1 MVLSAKGE
9 DVKMD
14 ICPLPEKMALLVEG
28 KIKGKDKKRI
38 LAHLSRCETCFEEW
52 VNISEARKEKKHT
65 SLLHLNR
72 RFLSY
77 AGSALAVA
85 ASITVFLNISQQ
97 PTMETQVLPSPSIS
111 YERESES
118 ESESKQKKDTISLE
132 ATGKDRAAQSFQDNQ
147 VKQQVAPPKSKNES
161 VPRPALQTAPARDLE
176 KPTTPTAQSVKKKE
190 QHAKKA
196 VLEERM
202 GTIPLTT
209 YLTEL
214 RFGCS
219 TEIKPRDFWLKQL
232 AFGTKQ
238 FPDYM
243 AGHPQLHPILLQLSR
258 EEAQEEQ
265 CRLLLEELNNE

>member
-28 KIKGKDKKRI
+28 KIKGEDKKRI
-38 LAHLSRCETCFEEW
+38 LVHLSRCEICFEEW
-52 VNISEARKEKKHT
+52 FNISEAQKEKKHT

-77 AGSALAVA
+77 AGPALAVA
-85 ASITVFLNISQQ
+85 ASITVFLNISHQ

-111 YERESES
+111 YESES
-118 ESESKQKKDTISLE
+118 ESEQKNDTIFLE
-132 ATGKDRAAQSFQDNQ
+132 ATEKDSAVQSFQDHQ
-147 VKQQVAPPKSKNES
+147 AKQQVAPAKSKIES

-176 KPTTPTAQSVKKKE
+176 KPTTPTVQSVKRKE

-219 TEIKPRDFWLKQL
+219 TEIKPRDFWLRQL

-243 AGHPQLHPILLQLSR
+243 ASHPQLHAILLQLSR

>member
-14 ICPLPEKMALLVEG
+14 ICPLPEQMALLVEG
-28 KIKGKDKKRI
+28 KIKGEDKKRI

-52 VNISEARKEKKHT
+52 FNISEARKEKKDT
-65 SLLHLNR
+65 SLIHLNR

-85 ASITVFLNISQQ
+85 ASITVFLNISHQ

-111 YERESES
+111 YE
-118 ESESKQKKDTISLE
+118 SESKQKNDTVFLE
-132 ATGKDRAAQSFQDNQ
+132 AAEEDSAVQSFQEPQ
-147 VKQQVAPPKSKNES
+147 VKREVAPPRSKIES

-176 KPTTPTAQSVKKKE
+176 KPPPPTVQSVKRKE
-190 QHAKKA
+190 QHAEKA

-202 GTIPLTT
+202 GASPLST
-209 YLTEL
+209 YLSEL

-219 TEIKPRDFWLKQL
+219 TEIKPRDFWLRQL

-243 AGHPQLHPILLQLSR
+243 ASHPQLHAILLQLSR

-265 CRLLLEELNNE
+265 CRLLLEKLRNE